1 MKKFGLFR
9 GHKCVYE
16 FYATK
21 HKNESAPCVL
31 LGLLDLSK
39 KNEEVTKF
47 ELLLFLVLTHLSLF
61 VCV

>member
-1 MKKFGLFR
+1 MGKSSRETVVNEKVWTVSR
-9 GHKCVYE
+9 TQVCVYE

-39 KNEEVTKF
+39 KMKK
-47 ELLLFLVLTHLSLF
+47 
-61 VCV
+61 